1 VSKLKRC
8 GAILF
13 VVLILGFV
21 VLWSPAA
28 WAIES
33 FGVGAR
39 PANPRADNP
48 RTESIFIYN
57 PSPGQVVEDAVK
69 VINNTDKTKTI
80 AITAVDSIISSD
92 GAFGC
97 AQAVDD
103 KKDVGGWIT
112 LSKQEVV
119 LPAGGTEVVPFTMTV
134 PSKVDVGEHNGC
146 IAVQDMTATQNAG
159 NGIVLS
165 FRSALRVAVTIPGE
179 IVKDLRF
186 MDIATQ
192 LKADK
197 LVITPTLKNVGNV
210 SLDTEVS
217 VSAKKLLGA
226 DLNDKGKFPIL
237 AKATSK
243 FNFELDRPY
252 WGGWYKVST
261 AADYAQL
268 SGAADESSQFLA
280 GPSKMI
286 FIPPQPVAL
295 LIEIATVLL
304 VGGTIGFF
312 IWRWRSRKQMMMKT
326 RTYTVARGEHIETI
340 AATHG
345 IRWQLLAKLNHLKPP
360 YRLSPGQ
367 QLRIPRKKTKR

>member
-1 VSKLKRC
+1 
-8 GAILF
+8 
-13 VVLILGFV
+13 
-21 VLWSPAA
+21 
-28 WAIES
+28 
-33 FGVGAR
+33 
-39 PANPRADNP
+39 
-48 RTESIFIYN
+48 
-57 PSPGQVVEDAVK
+57 
-69 VINNTDKTKTI
+69 
-80 AITAVDSIISSD
+80 
-92 GAFGC
+92 
-97 AQAVDD
+97 
-103 KKDVGGWIT
+103 
-112 LSKQEVV
+112 
-119 LPAGGTEVVPFTMTV
+119 
-134 PSKVDVGEHNGC
+134 
-146 IAVQDMTATQNAG
+146 MTATQNAG

-252 WGGWYKVST
+252 
-261 AADYAQL
+261 ADYAQL